1 MISTKVSLE
10 QAVNTVETL
19 DEIPLP
25 DYQPCI
31 EAINGSIVYKVS
43 LDTNF
48 EDKTAYVT
56 GISKYIEEAA
66 MHAQLVLIISY
77 KLLFIIPRLNSL
89 KICFKLEPIIGA
101 RQRTLHHA
109 LHLALLF
116 QVHSTGQKQ

>member
-1 MISTKVSLE
+1 MSTKVSLE

-66 MHAQLVLIISY
+66 MHAQLVMLISY
-77 KLLFIIPRLNSL
+77 ELFLIFPSLSPL
-89 KICFKLEPIIGA
+89 KICFKLN
-101 RQRTLHHA
+101 
-109 LHLALLF
+109 
-116 QVHSTGQKQ
+116 

>member
-1 MISTKVSLE
+1 MTSKVTLE
-10 QAVNTVETL
+10 EAVNTVGTL

-66 MHAQLVLIISY
+66 MHAQLVNTLEFQLSTFTLITE
-77 KLLFIIPRLNSL
+77 F
-89 KICFKLEPIIGA
+89 
-101 RQRTLHHA
+101 
-109 LHLALLF
+109 
-116 QVHSTGQKQ
+116 

>member
-1 MISTKVSLE
+1 MTSKVTLE
-10 QAVNTVETL
+10 EAVNTVETL

-66 MHAQLVLIISY
+66 MHAQLVNTLEFQLSTFTLITE
-77 KLLFIIPRLNSL
+77 F
-89 KICFKLEPIIGA
+89 
-101 RQRTLHHA
+101 
-109 LHLALLF
+109 
-116 QVHSTGQKQ
+116 

>member
-1 MISTKVSLE
+1 MATKVTLE
-10 QAVNTVETL
+10 EAVNTVETL
-19 DEIPLP
+19 DEIALP

-66 MHAQLVLIISY
+66 MHAQLVSSFRKQYIFPS
-77 KLLFIIPRLNSL
+77 KNKLNSKNL
-89 KICFKLEPIIGA
+89 I
-101 RQRTLHHA
+101 
-109 LHLALLF
+109 
-116 QVHSTGQKQ
+116 

>member
-1 MISTKVSLE
+1 MSSKVTLE
-10 QAVNTVETL
+10 EAVNTVETL
-19 DEIPLP
+19 DEIALP

-66 MHAQLVLIISY
+66 MHAQLVNIFLNY
-77 KLLFIIPRLNSL
+77 FKVNFIHL
-89 KICFKLEPIIGA
+89 FKL
-101 RQRTLHHA
+101 
-109 LHLALLF
+109 
-116 QVHSTGQKQ
+116 

>member
-1 MISTKVSLE
+1 MATKVSLE
-10 QAVNTVETL
+10 EAVNTVETL
-19 DEIPLP
+19 DEIALP

-66 MHAQLVLIISY
+66 MHAQLVTKFNKIKKNYSSFKINVSIDRINCLNKAMSTQSCCTHGVAVLDQYHKYYIIQ
-77 KLLFIIPRLNSL
+77 F
-89 KICFKLEPIIGA
+89 
-101 RQRTLHHA
+101 
-109 LHLALLF
+109 
-116 QVHSTGQKQ
+116 